1 MTKIKS
7 QKYLFDKIT
16 NEINVYEAFQKSLE
30 GDSKYDAE
38 AMIFIVDTVYNLEQ
52 LRQSIINGT
61 YRFDGYFEFD
71 VYEPKK
77 RTINAPKRYKDKL
90 TQLIINNVLKE
101 VYYPCFIYDSYACI
115 R

>member
-1 MTKIKS
+1 MAKIKS
-7 QKYLFDKIT
+7 QKYLFDRIT

-71 VYEPKK
+71 VYKPKK
-77 RTINAPKRYKDKL
+77 EL
-90 TQLIINNVLKE
+90 
-101 VYYPCFIYDSYACI
+101 
-115 R
+115 